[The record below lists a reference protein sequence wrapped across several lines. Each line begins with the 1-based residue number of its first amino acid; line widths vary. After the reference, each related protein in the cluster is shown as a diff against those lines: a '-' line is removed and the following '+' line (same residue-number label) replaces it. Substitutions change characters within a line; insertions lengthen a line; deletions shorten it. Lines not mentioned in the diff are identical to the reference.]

1 LNYEFFVKKWFPT
14 FPLSGF
20 LSAKNGASQAGHL
33 PPVGCSL
40 IIHLK
45 TGISGFPDFLFSG
58 SFGNSADP
66 SPTNPF
72 RAFFA
77 LSRVSGF
84 QGFLF
89 QGFLISGFLGL
100 RQPRFHCFGRDGRC
114 ELRVPPA
121 TLDPERPCASCPKT
135 RFRGSLYTLYH
146 ETGISGSG
154 WGLGMTVITVAQVK
168 GGSGKT
174 TAAMCTVAELV
185 ARGRSVAALDLDPN
199 RPLGEFFQRVPDLQ
213 HVEVVVPTGE
223 RRVSAL
229 VRELATRNDDVVI
242 DLMGAATND
251 TQVAMAL
258 ADLVIIPSQ
267 MSGTD
272 LKCGVET
279 WRQAVEA
286 AEISNRTI
294 ARGVLLARTSAGAL
308 RPRVESFL
316 REQYKRV
323 GAHVMA
329 TAFGDRAAWKE
340 MTYSAHI
347 PHLHDRDS
355 NAAKN
360 FISVFEE
367 MMELIR
373 SAPAAVAAA

>member
-1 LNYEFFVKKWFPT
+1 MAIVT
-14 FPLSGF
+14 F
-20 LSAKNGASQAGHL
+20 
-33 PPVGCSL
+33 
-40 IIHLK
+40 
-45 TGISGFPDFLFSG
+45 
-58 SFGNSADP
+58 
-66 SPTNPF
+66 
-72 RAFFA
+72 
-77 LSRVSGF
+77 
-84 QGFLF
+84 
-89 QGFLISGFLGL
+89 
-100 RQPRFHCFGRDGRC
+100 
-114 ELRVPPA
+114 
-121 TLDPERPCASCPKT
+121 
-135 RFRGSLYTLYH
+135 
-146 ETGISGSG
+146 
-154 WGLGMTVITVAQVK
+154 AQVK

-185 ARGRSVAALDLDPN
+185 ARGTTVAALDLDPN
-199 RPLGEFFQRVPDLQ
+199 RPLGEFFQRVPELRT
-213 HVEVVVPTGE
+213 VEVAIPNSD

-229 VRELATRNDDVVI
+229 VRELTTRNDNVVI

-258 ADLVIIPSQ
+258 ADLVIVPSQ

-279 WRQAVEA
+279 WRQALEA
-286 AEISNRTI
+286 AEISNRKI
-294 ARGVLLARTSAGAL
+294 AMGVLLARTSSGAI

-323 GAHVMA
+323 GAHVLA

-360 FISVFEE
+360 FIAVFDE
-367 MMELIR
+367 MMALMR
-373 SAPAAVAAA
+373 SATSAVAAA

>member
-1 LNYEFFVKKWFPT
+1 VFKIVSKAPRFTCVAAGGRRVVCVDPVRTRGHFCRIVLSGFRD

-20 LSAKNGASQAGHL
+20 LEILVS
-33 PPVGCSL
+33 
-40 IIHLK
+40 
-45 TGISGFPDFLFSG
+45 LFSG
-58 SFGNSADP
+58 EGVRTIADVDPPETAQCGP
-66 SPTNPF
+66 SPALARKRDFKLSCINYTRKPGF
-72 RAFFA
+72 RVF
-77 LSRVSGF
+77 G
-84 QGFLF
+84 G
-89 QGFLISGFLGL
+89 GGL
-100 RQPRFHCFGRDGRC
+100 TM
-114 ELRVPPA
+114 A
-121 TLDPERPCASCPKT
+121 
-135 RFRGSLYTLYH
+135 
-146 ETGISGSG
+146 I
-154 WGLGMTVITVAQVK
+154 ITFAQVK

-174 TAAMCTVAELV
+174 TSAMCTVAELV
-185 ARGRSVAALDLDPN
+185 ARGTSVAALDLDPN
-199 RPLGEFFQRVPDLQ
+199 RPLGEFFQRVPELQ
-213 HVEVVVPTGE
+213 HVEAAVPTSE

-229 VRELATRNDDVVI
+229 VRELASRHDNVVI

-258 ADLVIIPSQ
+258 ADLVIVPSQ

-286 AEISNRTI
+286 AEISGRII
-294 ARGVLLARTSAGAL
+294 ARGVLLARTSAGAV

-323 GAHVMA
+323 GAYVLA

-355 NAAKN
+355 NAARN

-367 MMELIR
+367 MMALIQ
-373 SAPAAVAAA
+373 SAATAAAAV

>member
-1 LNYEFFVKKWFPT
+1 MAIIT
-14 FPLSGF
+14 F
-20 LSAKNGASQAGHL
+20 
-33 PPVGCSL
+33 
-40 IIHLK
+40 
-45 TGISGFPDFLFSG
+45 
-58 SFGNSADP
+58 
-66 SPTNPF
+66 
-72 RAFFA
+72 
-77 LSRVSGF
+77 
-84 QGFLF
+84 
-89 QGFLISGFLGL
+89 
-100 RQPRFHCFGRDGRC
+100 
-114 ELRVPPA
+114 
-121 TLDPERPCASCPKT
+121 
-135 RFRGSLYTLYH
+135 
-146 ETGISGSG
+146 
-154 WGLGMTVITVAQVK
+154 AQVK

-174 TAAMCTVAELV
+174 TSAMCTVAELV
-185 ARGRSVAALDLDPN
+185 ARGTSVAALDLDPN
-199 RPLGEFFQRVPDLQ
+199 RPLGEFFQRVPELQ
-213 HVEVVVPTGE
+213 HVEVAVPTSE

-229 VRELATRNDDVVI
+229 VRELASRHDNVVI

-258 ADLVIIPSQ
+258 ADLVIVPSQ

-286 AEISNRTI
+286 AEISGRII
-294 ARGVLLARTSAGAL
+294 ARGVLLARTSSGAV

-323 GAHVMA
+323 GAYVLA

-355 NAAKN
+355 NAARN

-367 MMELIR
+367 MMALIQ
-373 SAPAAVAAA
+373 SAATAAAAA

>member
-1 LNYEFFVKKWFPT
+1 M
-14 FPLSGF
+14 
-20 LSAKNGASQAGHL
+20 A
-33 PPVGCSL
+33 
-40 IIHLK
+40 
-45 TGISGFPDFLFSG
+45 
-58 SFGNSADP
+58 
-66 SPTNPF
+66 
-72 RAFFA
+72 
-77 LSRVSGF
+77 
-84 QGFLF
+84 
-89 QGFLISGFLGL
+89 
-100 RQPRFHCFGRDGRC
+100 
-114 ELRVPPA
+114 
-121 TLDPERPCASCPKT
+121 
-135 RFRGSLYTLYH
+135 
-146 ETGISGSG
+146 
-154 WGLGMTVITVAQVK
+154 VITFAQVK

-185 ARGRSVAALDLDPN
+185 ARGSSVAALDLDPN
-199 RPLGEFFQRVPDLQ
+199 RPLGEFFQRVPELQ
-213 HVEVVVPTGE
+213 HVEVAIPTSE
-223 RRVSAL
+223 RVSAL
-229 VRELATRNDDVVI
+229 VRKLASRYDNIVI

-258 ADLVIIPSQ
+258 ADLVIVPSQ

-308 RPRVESFL
+308 RPRVQSFL

-323 GAHVMA
+323 GANVLA

-340 MTYSAHI
+340 MTYNAHI
-347 PHLHDRDS
+347 PHLHDRGS

-367 MMELIR
+367 MMTLIQ
-373 SAPAAVAAA
+373 SVTTEAAAA

>member
-1 LNYEFFVKKWFPT
+1 MAIVT
-14 FPLSGF
+14 F
-20 LSAKNGASQAGHL
+20 
-33 PPVGCSL
+33 
-40 IIHLK
+40 
-45 TGISGFPDFLFSG
+45 
-58 SFGNSADP
+58 
-66 SPTNPF
+66 
-72 RAFFA
+72 
-77 LSRVSGF
+77 
-84 QGFLF
+84 
-89 QGFLISGFLGL
+89 
-100 RQPRFHCFGRDGRC
+100 
-114 ELRVPPA
+114 
-121 TLDPERPCASCPKT
+121 
-135 RFRGSLYTLYH
+135 
-146 ETGISGSG
+146 
-154 WGLGMTVITVAQVK
+154 AQVK

-185 ARGRSVAALDLDPN
+185 ARGTTVAALDLDPN
-199 RPLGEFFQRVPDLQ
+199 RPLGEFFQRVPELKD
-213 HVEVVVPTGE
+213 VEVTVPTSE

-229 VRELATRNDDVVI
+229 VRELATRSDNVVI

-279 WRQAVEA
+279 WRQALEA
-286 AEISNRTI
+286 AEISNREI
-294 ARGVLLARTSAGAL
+294 ATGVLLARTSSGAI

-316 REQYKRV
+316 REQYERV
-323 GAHVMA
+323 GAHVLT

-360 FISVFEE
+360 FIAVFEE
-367 MMELIR
+367 MMALI
-373 SAPAAVAAA
+373 PTTVAAA